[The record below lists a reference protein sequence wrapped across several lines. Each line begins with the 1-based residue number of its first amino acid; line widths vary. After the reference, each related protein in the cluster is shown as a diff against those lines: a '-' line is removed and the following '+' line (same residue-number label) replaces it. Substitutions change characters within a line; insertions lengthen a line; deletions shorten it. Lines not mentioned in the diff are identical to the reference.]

1 MSFSKTQENNDY
13 KICFQFGLQLTYE
26 MFLVPS
32 QEKNI
37 DEVSQF
43 WTDFFFIL
51 FDEEFAS
58 MQYGLNLDVDY
69 TLLRKKIKD
78 NNSIYIGVQS

>member
-43 WTDFFFIL
+43 
-51 FDEEFAS
+51 
-58 MQYGLNLDVDY
+58 
-69 TLLRKKIKD
+69 
-78 NNSIYIGVQS
+78 